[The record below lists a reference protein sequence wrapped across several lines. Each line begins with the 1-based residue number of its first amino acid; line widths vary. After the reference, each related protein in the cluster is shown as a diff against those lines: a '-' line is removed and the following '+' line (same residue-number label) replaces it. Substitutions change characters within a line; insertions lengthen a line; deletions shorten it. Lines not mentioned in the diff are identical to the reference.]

1 MGFSKS
7 VSASNSE
14 EQVQVHKELDPSIIP
29 SVGSSTTHSSPTHLI
44 VRENLFRWS
53 GDINITTTE
62 GAPFRNGLKVLGNVV
77 RDQMVLVD
85 ATTCSGAPPIAV
97 CMRKAK
103 LFGQCFKIYSTRPFY
118 PSQRPSKSHK
128 YNHRHAL
135 YTHAKVEQQLA
146 AAPSSRRRRG
156 QLQVTFA
163 SETSPSYT
171 VQHLGPNKR
180 VIMRQEQ
187 QQQQLAAS
195 IQGGFYRGKWNSHL
209 ITIVPGNDPCLML
222 CLVAICDE
230 MDKFGVN

>member
-7 VSASNSE
+7 VSASNLE

-29 SVGSSTTHSSPTHLI
+29 SLGSSTTHSSATHLI

-53 GDINITTTE
+53 GDISITTTE
-62 GAPFRNGLKVLGNVV
+62 GGPFPNGLKVLGKVV

-85 ATTCSGAPPIAV
+85 GTTCSGAPPIAV

-118 PSQRPSKSHK
+118 PSQRPSKSHR
-128 YNHRHAL
+128 YNHHHAL
-135 YTHAKVEQQLA
+135 YTHAKVEQQRT
-146 AAPSSRRRRG
+146 APSSRRRG

-163 SETSPSYT
+163 SATSPSYT

-180 VIMRQEQ
+180 VIMRQHQ
-187 QQQQLAAS
+187 KLAAS
-195 IQGGFYRGKWNSHL
+195 IQGGFYQGKWNSHL

-230 MDKFGVN
+230 MDRFGVN